1 MINKLKTKGKFL
13 FIVYQAIFL
22 FFFLIIMLCKLKKSQ
37 YIIVEEKNY
46 NIFQYASIY
55 YSNSYIP
62 PLLLGLVIFYL
73 ISVFLG
79 IITLA
84 LILKKKYKL
93 MYALTILNMII
104 SFYLIGINMAYHII
118 NGFCIFLASILVI
131 LGILCFLL
139 VIYYDKILNEV
150 ISMEDKKLSNNKK
163 IEILLQGISVFIT
176 LLVFFIPIV
185 RVNDDNLIISSCFF
199 VKENKIMLYSLFIIM
214 FILFLINL
222 LNTLSANMFIFS
234 DKKKYFPKSKNAIY
248 GSLILTIVF
257 FFIGYGITFYNNVK
271 KINTSTVSFIPL
283 LLMIIVVV
291 INSFVL
297 GASKSIPDYN
307 DKDEKKSYYRVGELL
322 FIVILTAI
330 TFSSLLFNIIDIEM
344 NYVGNKTT
352 ILLKGK
358 DFIIN
363 YKDLNGSYL
372 VVSFI
377 FFCVLAI
384 SASMFIYTLVC
395 FLAKF
400 DDYDRVVKITAYINV
415 LLCFLIGIFGVYYKI
430 TQKINDQSINDLIE
444 SLGKKYGVIVS
455 GSYTTTVKSQSIF
468 VFIMSFVVII
478 IMTIVGAIHN
488 QNKIFGLVE
497 AMPNNEENEVQDK
510 EDEAVTNIVE
520 DVDPTKPLE
529 VVADFDACPALTEID
544 NNKPKY
550 DADLLRRQN
559 ELYLNP
565 TLPDFVE
572 FIVNYAKNSRLHLS
586 YSKEDIATFVAGL
599 GASRLAILQGM
610 SGTGKTSL
618 PKIFM
623 EAIMGNCEIVEV
635 ESSWR
640 DKNELLGYYNE
651 FSKTYTP
658 KKFTQ
663 CLYKAALNKDV
674 PTFIVLDEMNLSR
687 IEYYFSDFLS
697 LMENEED
704 QRKIKLLNVG
714 LFSTVDGQKK
724 EYLALENGH
733 TLKIPKNV
741 WFIGTANKDE
751 STFEISDKVYDRA
764 QTMNFN
770 KRAPKIHNYS
780 EPMSPRFINYDTLAT
795 LLSEAKNGDFDADGN
810 QIISSVEQLLSKYN
824 LSFGNRVL
832 KQIEDFVNIYC
843 ACFSNKDVL
852 NSAIE
857 KIMLS
862 KVVSKLEYK
871 NVDDKEELAT
881 SFDEIGLYMCSA
893 FIRKLNED

>member
-1 MINKLKTKGKFL
+1 MKNKLKTKGKYF
-13 FIVYQAIFL
+13 FIAYQAIFL
-22 FFFLIIMLCKLKKSQ
+22 FFFLIIMLCKLKQNK
-37 YIIVEEKNY
+37 YILAKGY
-46 NIFQYASIY
+46 NIFKYAGIY
-55 YSNSYIP
+55 YTNDYIP
-62 PLLLGLVIFYL
+62 PLLLGLIILYL

-79 IITLA
+79 IITLS
-84 LILKKKYKL
+84 LTFKKKYKL
-93 MYALTILNMII
+93 MYVLTILNMLI

-118 NGFCIFLASILVI
+118 KGICIFLAIISVI

-139 VIYYDKILNEV
+139 VVYYDKILNEV
-150 ISMEDKKLSNNKK
+150 INMDDKKINNNKK
-163 IEILLQGISVFIT
+163 IELLLQIISIFIT
-176 LLVFFIPIV
+176 LLVFFIPIIKV
-185 RVNDDNLIISSCFF
+185 KGDNLIISSCFF
-199 VKENKIMLYSLFIIM
+199 VKDNKIMLYSLFIIM

-234 DKKKYFPKSKNAIY
+234 DKKKYYPKSKNAIY

-257 FFIGYGITFYNNVK
+257 FLVGYGITFYNNVK
-271 KINTSTVSFIPL
+271 KIETTTVSFIPL
-283 LLMIIVVV
+283 LLMIIVVI
-291 INSFVL
+291 INSFVI
-297 GASKSIPDYN
+297 GASRAMPDN
-307 DKDEKKSYYRVGELL
+307 KEETKSYYRVGELI

-330 TFSSLLFNIIDIEM
+330 TFSSLLFNIVDIEM

-352 ILLKGK
+352 LVLKGK
-358 DFIIN
+358 DFIFN
-363 YKDLNGSYL
+363 YKDLMGSYL

-384 SASMFIYTLVC
+384 SISMFIYTFVC

-400 DDYDRVVKITAYINV
+400 EDYDRVVKITAYVNV
-415 LLCFLIGIFGVYYKI
+415 LLCFLIGIFGVYYQI
-430 TQKINDQSINDLIE
+430 TQKINEQTIQDLINN
-444 SLGKKYGVIVS
+444 LGKKYGITVV
-455 GSYTTTVKSQSIF
+455 GSYTATVKSQSIY
-468 VFIMSFVVII
+468 VFIMSFVVIL

-488 QNKIFGLVE
+488 QKKIFGLVE
-497 AMPNNEENEVQDK
+497 AMPDNEEK
-510 EDEAVTNIVE
+510 ENKDEPKIIPNVVE
-520 DVDPTKPLE
+520 NAEPIKQEEKIL
-529 VVADFDACPALTEID
+529 DFDACPALTEID
-544 NNKPKY
+544 NYKPKY
-550 DADLLRRQN
+550 DADLIQREN
-559 ELYLNP
+559 ELYINP
-565 TLPDFVE
+565 TLPDVVE

-586 YSKEDIATFVAGL
+586 YSKEDIATFIAGL

-663 CLYKAALNKDV
+663 CLYKAALNKEI

-714 LFSTVDGQKK
+714 LFRTINGQKN

-733 TLKIPKNV
+733 TLRIPKNV

-780 EPMSPRFINYDTLAT
+780 EPMSPKFINYDTLAS
-795 LLSEAKNGDFDADGN
+795 LLKEAKNGDFDADGN
-810 QIISSVEQLLSKYN
+810 QIISNVEQLLSKYN
-824 LSFGNRVL
+824 ISFGNRVL
-832 KQIEDFVNIYC
+832 KQIEDFVNVYC

-871 NVDDKEELAT
+871 NVDDKEELA
-881 SFDEIGLYMCSA
+881 SAFDEIGLFMCSA

>member
-1 MINKLKTKGKFL
+1 MKNKLKTKGKYF
-13 FIVYQAIFL
+13 FIAYQAIFL
-22 FFFLIIMLCKLKKSQ
+22 FFFLIIMLCKLKQNEYLSIEQK
-37 YIIVEEKNY
+37 KY
-46 NIFQYASIY
+46 NIFEYASIY
-55 YSNSYIP
+55 YNINYAP
-62 PLLLGLVIFYL
+62 PLFLGLVILYL
-73 ISVFLG
+73 ISIFLG
-79 IITLA
+79 IIA
-84 LILKKKYKL
+84 LSLTFKKKYKL
-93 MYALTILNMII
+93 LYVLTILNMLI

-118 NGFCIFLASILVI
+118 KGFCIFLAIISII
-131 LGILCFLL
+131 LGIMCFLL
-139 VIYYDKILNEV
+139 VVYQDKILSEV
-150 ISMEDKKLSNNKK
+150 INMEEKKITKNKK
-163 IEILLQGISVFIT
+163 IELLLQIISVAIT
-176 LLVFFIPIV
+176 ILVFFIPVIKV
-185 RVNDDNLIISSCFF
+185 KGDNLIISSCFF
-199 VKENKIMLYSLFIIM
+199 VKNNKIMLYSLFIIM

-234 DKKKYFPKSKNAIY
+234 DKKKYYLKSKNAIY
-248 GSLILTIVF
+248 GSLLLTIIF

-271 KINTSTVSFIPL
+271 KIETTTASFIPL
-283 LLMIIVVV
+283 LLMLIVIV
-291 INSFVL
+291 INSFVI
-297 GASKSIPDYN
+297 GASRAMPDN
-307 DKDEKKSYYRVGELL
+307 NEEKKSYYRVWELL
-322 FIVILTAI
+322 FIILLTAI
-330 TFSSLLFNIIDIEM
+330 TFSSLLFNIVDIEM

-352 ILLKGK
+352 LLLKGK
-358 DFIIN
+358 DFIFN

-384 SASMFIYTLVC
+384 STSLFIYTFVC

-400 DDYDRVVKITAYINV
+400 EDYDRIVKITAYVNV
-415 LLCFLIGIFGVYYKI
+415 LLCFLIGIFGVYYQI
-430 TQKINDQSINDLIE
+430 TQKINEQTIQDLINN
-444 SLGKKYGVIVS
+444 LGKKYGITVT
-455 GSYTTTVKSQSIF
+455 GTYTTTVKSQSIL

-478 IMTIVGAIHN
+478 IMTIVGTIHN
-488 QNKIFGLVE
+488 QKKIFGLVE
-497 AMPNNEENEVQDK
+497 AMPDNDEKEANEE
-510 EDEAVTNIVE
+510 
-520 DVDPTKPLE
+520 TKPIQN
-529 VVADFDACPALTEID
+529 VVENSESIKQEGKLLDFDACPALTEID
-544 NNKPKY
+544 NNKPRY
-550 DADLLRRQN
+550 DADLLQREN
-559 ELYLNP
+559 EPYINP
-565 TLPDFVE
+565 TLPDVVE

-586 YSKEDIATFVAGL
+586 YSREDIATFVAGL

-663 CLYKAALNKDV
+663 CIYKAALNKDI

-704 QRKIKLLNVG
+704 KRKIKLLNVG
-714 LFSTVDGQKK
+714 LFKTINGQKF

-741 WFIGTANKDE
+741 WFIGTANRDE

-770 KRAPKIHNYS
+770 KRAPKVHNYS
-780 EPMSPRFINYDTLAT
+780 EPMLPKFINYDTLAA
-795 LLSEAKNGDFDADGN
+795 LLNEAKNGNFDADGN
-810 QIISSVEQLLSKYN
+810 QIISNVEQLLSKYN
-824 LSFGNRVL
+824 ISFGNRIL

-843 ACFSNKDVL
+843 ACFNNKDVL

-871 NVDDKEELAT
+871 NVDDKEELAS
-881 SFDEIGLYMCSA
+881 SFDEIGLFMCSA